1 MISKKGVSAPVAA
14 SLVVFEMDE
23 PEEFKHMFVQ
33 AVNFVSA
40 IQEENNQAK
49 WNGFGGIMSLANK
62 P

>member
-49 WNGFGGIMSLANK
+49 
-62 P
+62 